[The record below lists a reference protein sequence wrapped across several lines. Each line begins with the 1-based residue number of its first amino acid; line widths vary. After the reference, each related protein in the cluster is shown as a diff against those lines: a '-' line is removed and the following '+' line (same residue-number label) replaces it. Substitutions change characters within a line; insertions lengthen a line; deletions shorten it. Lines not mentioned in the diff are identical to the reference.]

1 MKKNDL
7 EFYDRSA
14 DEWWDQ
20 TSKIFALSY
29 LNRPRFQF
37 FDRYLP
43 DWRDMKVLDVG
54 CGGGFTC
61 EFLAERGA
69 IVAGLDQSHKC
80 IVAAQ
85 AHARTSG
92 FEIDYQ
98 KGVAEEMPFGDR
110 TFDVVVCVDVL
121 EHVADLEQVV
131 GEIGRVLKPGGCFFF
146 DTINRNLKSR
156 MVMIW
161 LMENLLGEIPRG
173 VHDWHK
179 FIQPQELTHRLQ
191 HQGFSDIEIRGFDVF
206 GKALRLNFAP
216 YFNYR
221 KTGVVEVAINDDTS
235 IMYIGKARKAGSN
248 G

>member
-7 EFYDRSA
+7 EFYDISA
-14 DEWWDQ
+14 EGWWDRA
-20 TSKIFALSY
+20 SKIFALY
-29 LNRPRFQF
+29 HLNRPRFQF
-37 FDRYLP
+37 FDRYVSNWCDL
-43 DWRDMKVLDVG
+43 KVLDVG

-85 AHARTSG
+85 AHACISG

-98 KGVAEEMPFGDR
+98 AGMAEEMPFGDR
-110 TFDVVVCVDVL
+110 AFDIVICVDVL
-121 EHVADLEQVV
+121 EHVTDLGQVMV
-131 GEIGRVLKPGGCFFF
+131 EVDRVLKPGGLFLF

-156 MVMIW
+156 IVMIW

-173 VHDWHK
+173 VHDWQK
-179 FIQPQELTHRLQ
+179 FIQPQALTHLLQ
-191 HQGFSDIEIRGFDVF
+191 QQGFSEIEIRGFDVF

-216 YFNYR
+216 YFHYR
-221 KTGVVEVAINDDTS
+221 RTGVVEVEINDDTS
-235 IMYIGKARKAGSN
+235 IMYIGKARKARCY
-248 G
+248 